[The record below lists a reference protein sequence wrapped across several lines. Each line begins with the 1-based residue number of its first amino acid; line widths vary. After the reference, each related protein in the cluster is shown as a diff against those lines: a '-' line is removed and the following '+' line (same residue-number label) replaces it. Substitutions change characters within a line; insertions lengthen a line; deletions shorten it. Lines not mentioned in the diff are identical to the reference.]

1 MKIYMDVDYIAGYL
15 RGGHREGE
23 IDFSEE
29 EERDFKQLL
38 RKELNHEEITEAELD
53 RLECYKENIQEHSW
67 IEVDDFRIEQCGEPI
82 WEDLLD

>member
-1 MKIYMDVDYIAGYL
+1 MDVDYIAGYL
-15 RGGHREGE
+15 RGGYREGE

-53 RLECYKENIQEHSW
+53 RLECYKEDIQEHSW